1 MTVLVG
7 SEISALLEEAQK
19 RGLLGA
25 KDRQMGGRFPSALVE
40 AAQAATGITEATDL
54 LTYALVKVAF
64 EDNYGRKLLE
74 LAGTVPP
81 GTFGEY

>member
-1 MTVLVG
+1 LAAP
-7 SEISALLEEAQK
+7 EIPALLEAALK
-19 RGLLGA
+19 RGLLGTR
-25 KDRQMGGRFPSALVE
+25 DRQLGGQFPSALVE